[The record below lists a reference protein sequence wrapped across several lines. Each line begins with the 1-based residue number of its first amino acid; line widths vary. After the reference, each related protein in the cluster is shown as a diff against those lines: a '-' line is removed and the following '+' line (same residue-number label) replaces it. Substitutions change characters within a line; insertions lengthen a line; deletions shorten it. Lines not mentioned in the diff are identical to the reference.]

1 MQFEGLTTTGQTD
14 FDIDIRDLQAISGPD
29 GTFLIA
35 ANGLGGGVTVYS
47 VGADGALRLEDKVK
61 YSNLSV
67 SMSPGQIIVTELDGE
82 TVVLTGGDGAGAF
95 IGHALDASGNLTVQK
110 GYDVPKSGADFVTA
124 VSVDVAG
131 AVGTVLIIA
140 KAGGGNLSS

>member
-1 MQFEGLTTTGQTD
+1 M
-14 FDIDIRDLQAISGPD
+14 
-29 GTFLIA
+29 
-35 ANGLGGGVTVYS
+35 TVYS

-82 TVVLTGGDGAGAF
+82 TVVLTGGEGAGAL
-95 IGHALDASGNLTVQK
+95 IVHALDATGNLTVQK
-110 GYDVPKSGADFVTA
+110 GYDVPKSGADFVRA
-124 VSVDVAG
+124 VSVDIAG